1 MYVQRFASI
10 PKSDIESY
18 QAPTCFELAG
28 RKFTFKMA
36 GSLPVTMSFAEFP
49 CKEVFVDGAASGIA
63 YECAK
68 IGEQVVFLTYCL
80 PEVFVAYILDI
91 EKELVTRV
99 VFDGDNNITVNF
111 GSVGNLYDLHA
122 FSDDQAGNKVRW
134 ILGKQDESAFL
145 ANYSVDGVDISR
157 PYATSTPVV
166 TASDFKAVKITDT
179 IYLSIAIVEAG
190 GQKVN
195 LAMVSNYWNITCIGS
210 LYSLTPTHGAS
221 CKLFAGYGRFMN
233 E

>member
-1 MYVQRFASI
+1 MYVEKFASI

-28 RKFTFKMA
+28 KELTFRIA
-36 GSLPVTMSFAEFP
+36 GGTPVSLSFAAFP
-49 CKEVFVDGAASGIA
+49 YKEVYIDGAASGIA

-68 IGEQVVFLTYCL
+68 IGEHVVFLTYSL
-80 PEVFVAYILDI
+80 PEVFVTYVIDI
-91 EKELVTRV
+91 EKELVTRIV
-99 VFDGDNNITVNF
+99 TDGAFKSIVSF
-111 GSVGNLYDLHA
+111 GSVSNSSTLHA

-145 ANYSVDGVDISR
+145 AEYKAGGADVTR
-157 PYATSTPVV
+157 PYATSAPAVKV
-166 TASDFKAVKITDT
+166 TDYKAVKITDE
-179 IYLSIAIVEAG
+179 IYLSIAVVDAG
-190 GQKVN
+190 GKKAN
-195 LAMVSNYWNITCIGS
+195 LIMASNFWNITCIGS

-221 CKLFAGYGRFMN
+221 CKLFAGYGRFMT